1 VANKP
6 VLHAHD
12 HQHGGADPVRITW
25 ESTGEAGTGGG
36 IQFDIVNTG
45 DWIEI
50 DTTSDNA
57 GNDVGILL
65 YATKQL
71 QLFSDEQIEL
81 SAEEVLISSHA
92 GGVTIDAASGGDITL
107 TTTGGGLMFLHHLP
121 TSDPLT
127 PGALWNNSGTLMIS

>member
-1 VANKP
+1 MANKP

-36 IQFDIVNTG
+36 IQFDVINTG

-57 GNDVGILL
+57 GNDVGMLF

-71 QLFSDEQIEL
+71 QLFSDEQLEL
-81 SAEEVLISSHA
+81 AGYEILISSHA
-92 GGVTIDAASGGDITL
+92 GGITL
-107 TTTGGGLMFLHHLP
+107 DGAGGNITVTTAGSGLIFLQHLP

-127 PGALWNNSGTLMIS
+127 PGALWNNSGVLSIS